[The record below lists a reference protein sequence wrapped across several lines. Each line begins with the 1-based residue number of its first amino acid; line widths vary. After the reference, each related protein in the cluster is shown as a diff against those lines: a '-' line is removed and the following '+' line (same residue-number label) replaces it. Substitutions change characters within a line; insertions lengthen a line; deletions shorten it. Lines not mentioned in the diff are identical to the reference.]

1 MVTASLHKFPLFPI
15 KVDIGPSTLFCQ
27 GFTWTIICIFSVLGD
42 LTFDGFAYSMGAL
55 SVLAQGLYLTLVQQS
70 AENQL
75 STLEILQ
82 LNSYN
87 TLGPFI
93 VMSVLVGEPEDIVKS
108 KYIGGNISCVCLAV
122 LQNLWECLHVEYIPP
137 SDNFSGAYW
146 LKSGLYVLVTLF
158 YFNFSFHLCCFYL
171 YASSFLFSQ

>member
-1 MVTASLHKFPLFPI
+1 M
-15 KVDIGPSTLFCQ
+15 
-27 GFTWTIICIFSVLGD
+27 LGD

-108 KYIGGNISCVCLAV
+108 KYIGGKT
-122 LQNLWECLHVEYIPP
+122 
-137 SDNFSGAYW
+137 FTF
-146 LKSGLYVLVTLF
+146 LVHYT
-158 YFNFSFHLCCFYL
+158 
-171 YASSFLFSQ
+171 